1 MITSMTGFGR
11 ACVEGSAGQ
20 VNIEIRSVNSR
31 FLDVQ
36 IRCPQML
43 QSIEPLLRERLQKSV
58 NRGKVS
64 VNLSM
69 DFFDEDSTMPVLN
82 EKVVER
88 YLIEAK
94 RLKEIT
100 GIWSSGNI
108 ELGLFMQLPDVF
120 VKESMDPQHDQ
131 LQNLVLKAFEEATD
145 EFVAMRER
153 EGQLLAEDIKMR
165 IEKIT
170 AILADI
176 SEEVPIARKQI
187 NDRLRSRIDDL
198 IGSAE
203 IDEDRLAMEVTL
215 IAERSDITEELV
227 RFDSHNE
234 QFMETLSVGGEVG
247 RRFNFLLQEMNREAN
262 TVSSKA
268 ANTNIVHKVLEIKE
282 ELERIREQVQN
293 LA

>member
-31 FLDVQ
+31 FLDIQ

-43 QSIEPLLRERLQKSV
+43 QSIEPLLRECLQKSV

-69 DFFDEDSTMPVLN
+69 DFFDQDSTMPVLN

-108 ELGLFMQLPDVF
+108 ELGTFMQLPDVF
-120 VKESMDPQHDQ
+120 AKESMDPQHDQ
-131 LQNLVLKAFEEATD
+131 LKNLVLKAFEEATD
-145 EFVAMRER
+145 EFVAMRGR

-165 IEKIT
+165 IEKII
-170 AILADI
+170 AVLADI

-198 IGSAE
+198 IESAE

-234 QFMETLSVGGEVG
+234 QFMETLNVGGEVG

-268 ANTNIVHKVLEIKE
+268 ANTNIVHKVIEIKE

>member
-31 FLDVQ
+31 FLDIQ

-43 QSIEPLLRERLQKSV
+43 QSIEPLLRECLQKSV

-69 DFFDEDSTMPVLN
+69 DFFDQDSTMPVLN

-120 VKESMDPQHDQ
+120 VKESLDPQHDQ
-131 LQNLVLKAFEEATD
+131 LQNSILKGFEEATN

-165 IEKIT
+165 IGKIRG
-170 AILADI
+170 ILAGMPGAAEYEQMVFEYLNSVSDRGFI
-176 SEEVPIARKQI
+176 NNNVPII
-187 NDRLRSRIDDL
+187 P
-198 IGSAE
+198 GSATS
-203 IDEDRLAMEVTL
+203 RMSAQS
-215 IAERSDITEELV
+215 IAHLLMVIFIVFGNISYYLV
-227 RFDSHNE
+227 R
-234 QFMETLSVGGEVG
+234 
-247 RRFNFLLQEMNREAN
+247 REKN
-262 TVSSKA
+262 
-268 ANTNIVHKVLEIKE
+268 
-282 ELERIREQVQN
+282 
-293 LA
+293 

>member
-11 ACVEGSAGQ
+11 ACVEGFAGQ

-69 DFFDEDSTMPVLN
+69 DFFDENSTMPVLN

-88 YLIEAK
+88 YLREAK

-120 VKESMDPQHDQ
+120 VKESMNPQHDQ

-170 AILADI
+170 ATLADI
-176 SEEVPIARKQI
+176 YEEVPVARKQI

-198 IGSAE
+198 IESAE

-234 QFMETLSVGGEVG
+234 QFMETLNVGGEVG

-262 TVSSKA
+262 TISSKA

>member
-1 MITSMTGFGR
+1 MTGFGR
-11 ACVEGSAGQ
+11 TCVEGSAGQ

-58 NRGKVS
+58 SRGKVS
-64 VNLSM
+64 VSLSM
-69 DFFDEDSTMPVLN
+69 DVFNEDSTMPVLN

-100 GIWSSGNI
+100 GIWSSENI

-131 LQNLVLKAFEEATD
+131 LQNSVLKGFEEATD

-165 IEKIT
+165 IGKIRG
-170 AILADI
+170 ILADI

-198 IGSAE
+198 IESAE

-234 QFMETLSVGGEVG
+234 QFMETLNVGGEVG

-282 ELERIREQVQN
+282 ELERVREQVQN

>member
-1 MITSMTGFGR
+1 MITSMTGFGC
-11 ACVEGSAGQ
+11 ACVEGFAGQ

-69 DFFDEDSTMPVLN
+69 DFFDENSTMPVLN

-88 YLIEAK
+88 YLREAK

-120 VKESMDPQHDQ
+120 VKESMNPQHDQ

-165 IEKIT
+165 IEKII
-170 AILADI
+170 AVLADI

-198 IGSAE
+198 IESAE

-262 TVSSKA
+262 TISSKA

>member
-11 ACVEGSAGQ
+11 TCVEGSAGQ

-58 NRGKVS
+58 SRGKVS
-64 VNLSM
+64 VSLSM
-69 DFFDEDSTMPVLN
+69 DVFNEDSTMPVLN

-100 GIWSSGNI
+100 GIWSSENI

-131 LQNLVLKAFEEATD
+131 LQNSVLKGFEEATD

-165 IEKIT
+165 IGKIRG
-170 AILADI
+170 ILADI

-198 IGSAE
+198 IESAE

-234 QFMETLSVGGEVG
+234 QFMETLNVGGEVG

-282 ELERIREQVQN
+282 ELERVREQVQN

>member
-11 ACVEGSAGQ
+11 ACVEGFAGQ

-69 DFFDEDSTMPVLN
+69 DFFDENSTMPVLN

-88 YLIEAK
+88 YLREAK

-120 VKESMDPQHDQ
+120 VKESMNPQHDQ

-170 AILADI
+170 AILAGI

-187 NDRLRSRIDDL
+187 KDRLRSRIDDL
-198 IGSAE
+198 IESAE

-234 QFMETLSVGGEVG
+234 QFMETLNVGGEVG

-262 TVSSKA
+262 TISSKA